1 MHLYLFFTNIPTHH
15 QTIKYEYRI
24 SQVINSSLFRE
35 TKMLLSLEVIKA
47 DRINEQFK
55 TRNTSY
61 FYQNFPKNSSLRQPE
76 NNERKKVL

>member
-1 MHLYLFFTNIPTHH
+1 
-15 QTIKYEYRI
+15 
-24 SQVINSSLFRE
+24 
-35 TKMLLSLEVIKA
+35 MLLSLEVIKA

-61 FYQNFPKNSSLRQPE
+61 FYQNFPQNSSLRQQE